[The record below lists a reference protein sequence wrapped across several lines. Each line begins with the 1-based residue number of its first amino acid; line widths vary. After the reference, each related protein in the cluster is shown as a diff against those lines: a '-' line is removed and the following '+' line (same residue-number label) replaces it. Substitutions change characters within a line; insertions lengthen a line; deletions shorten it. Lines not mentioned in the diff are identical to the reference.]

1 MVEQVVTL
9 ISFARDRIVFS
20 LVQTNFVRYA
30 HKVDNPTDAD
40 VGLNDGRPAD
50 PFGAR
55 PDFPRP
61 RLPKASAAKSR
72 GRQNER
78 RERPERGN
86 DRKAGTAGGVDCAGE
101 LLALA
106 VATGARGVRAA
117 LRLHRGS
124 LRRPARRRGWCDPPP
139 VVVLARSHGD
149 GRNRGRDDHGCGDA
163 GHGCGVLGLSRGFR
177 PGKARRTGVHHQSR
191 SSPPSHS
198 CRRPSSS
205 RLSPESGGLFIGARF
220 SAASRWR

>member
-1 MVEQVVTL
+1 
-9 ISFARDRIVFS
+9 
-20 LVQTNFVRYA
+20 
-30 HKVDNPTDAD
+30 
-40 VGLNDGRPAD
+40 
-50 PFGAR
+50 
-55 PDFPRP
+55 
-61 RLPKASAAKSR
+61 
-72 GRQNER
+72 
-78 RERPERGN
+78 
-86 DRKAGTAGGVDCAGE
+86 
-101 LLALA
+101 
-106 VATGARGVRAA
+106 
-117 LRLHRGS
+117 
-124 LRRPARRRGWCDPPP
+124 
-139 VVVLARSHGD
+139 VVLARSHGD